1 MNLILVHR
9 KTNKKEK
16 KKKSRKWG
24 KCYKYTYFCI
34 SVFRIRIS
42 HFKW

>member
-9 KTNKKEK
+9 KTNKKEI

-24 KCYKYTYFCI
+24 KCYKYTCI